1 MGSATAER
9 VQSYLRRLE
18 SLDDVRELF
27 SELNYEPVASA
38 PVSRRDWP
46 EEVRRDLEDDPCIIA
61 RHGEFRIIYSRL
73 ASHQLR
79 RGTER
84 AVVERLHPQFRY
96 ALFVF
101 SDSDA
106 SDWRFI
112 NVKYD
117 DDRTRRRVL
126 RRYTIGPDERFGNRL
141 RTISERLALV
151 ALKDDE
157 LPRLAQAPL
166 EIQHRY
172 DKAFDVEAVT
182 DEFYKEYSRV
192 FESVEASISG
202 FDSDHDRRRLFTQ
215 RLFNRLMFIAFIQKK
230 GWLRLDGQHG
240 NEYLSALW
248 TTYRAAR
255 DRGDAANFYEER
267 LKLLFAQLNTPHGH
281 DGRHANRG
289 SVVQQWIGDVPYL
302 NGGLFHQDDDDTRA
316 DIVVPDESIHLILRD
331 LFDRFNFTIT
341 ESTPLDVEV
350 AVDPEMLGRVF
361 EELVTERHETGS
373 YYTPKPIVSFMCREA
388 LKGYLGSALP
398 TESAEAIER
407 FVEEQDPGG
416 LRDPEAVLDALR
428 RVRACDPAVGSGAY
442 LLGMLHE
449 LLDLRQAL
457 FQAQH
462 LDSISTY
469 QRKLEIIRNNL
480 YGVDIDPFAVNIAQL
495 RLWLSLAVEFDGP
508 DPQPLPNLDFKI
520 EQGDSVLGAAPPSL
534 EHDPMRLR
542 LIEVLA
548 GLKADYLTADSSQKR
563 RLAPEIE
570 KTEAQIA
577 TLTPHAAT
585 GNGFNWAVKFAEV
598 FVDGGFDVILANP
611 PYVRQ
616 ELIRDI
622 KPALKRVYGP
632 LYSGT
637 ADLYVYFYYRALQL
651 LRPRGMLA
659 FVSSNKWFRANYGKK
674 LRAHMAEAAAVR
686 SITDFGDL
694 PVFESATAYPMI
706 FVAEKGGAPGT
717 THYTEV
723 PSLDPPY
730 PDVRAVI
737 HEYGQAL
744 PEGALAGENWI
755 LADADVAKRIQIMTA
770 GGTTLGEYVRGQIYY
785 GIKTGYN
792 KAFVIDGRK
801 RAELIAADPKSAE
814 IIKPLV
820 VGRDIARWRVNY
832 QDRWLIVTRRGVR
845 IDEYPAIKA
854 HLAQWKDDLTPRR
867 SSQDKRGR
875 KPGNYQW
882 YEIQDTVEYYEQF
895 GMPKIAFPDIAKQPR
910 FAFDTSGSYLAN
922 TAYFIPADDWYL
934 LGILNS
940 RPLLDVYLQLNASI
954 RGGYLRFFDQYIGH
968 LPIPDAPSRE
978 RAAIAR
984 LVQECLE
991 TEQPEQITELEA
1003 EIDARVARLYGL
1015 PSGR

>member
-1 MGSATAER
+1 MGSGTAER
-9 VQSYLRRLE
+9 VQRYLRRLGD
-18 SLDDVRELF
+18 LDDVRELF
-27 SELNYEPVASA
+27 SELNYEPVAAA
-38 PVSRRDWP
+38 PLSRRGWP
-46 EEVRRDLEDDPCIIA
+46 DEVQRDLADDPCIIA
-61 RHGEFRIIYSRL
+61 RHGEFQIIYSRL
-73 ASHQLR
+73 ASPQLR

-84 AVVERLHPQFRY
+84 AVVDRLLPQFRY

-126 RRYTIGPDERFGNRL
+126 RRYTIGPDERFGDRL
-141 RTISERLALV
+141 RTISERLSKV
-151 ALKDDE
+151 ALEDDE
-157 LPRLAQAPL
+157 LARLARAPL
-166 EIQHRY
+166 EIQRRY
-172 DKAFDVEAVT
+172 DEAFDVEAVT
-182 DEFYKEYSRV
+182 REFYREYRRV
-192 FESVEASISG
+192 FEAVEGSIGG
-202 FDSDHDRRRLFTQ
+202 FGSEQERRRLFTQ

-255 DRGDAANFYEER
+255 DRGDAANFYQDR

-302 NGGLFHQDDDDTRA
+302 NGGLFHQDDDDMRS
-316 DIVVPDESIHLILRD
+316 DIVVPDESIELILRD

-350 AVDPEMLGRVF
+350 AVDPEMLGKVF
-361 EELVTERHETGS
+361 EELVTGRHESGS
-373 YYTPKPIVSFMCREA
+373 YYTPKPIVAFMCREA
-388 LKGYLGSALP
+388 LKGYLGSILP
-398 TESAEAIER
+398 AEPAAAIER
-407 FVEEQDPGG
+407 FVEEHDPGG

-428 RVRACDPAVGSGAY
+428 RVRVCDPAVGSGAY

-457 FQAQH
+457 FQARS
-462 LDSISTY
+462 LDPISNY
-469 QRKLEIIRNNL
+469 RRKLEIIRNNL
-480 YGVDIDPFAVNIAQL
+480 YGVDLDPFAVNIAQL

-598 FVDGGFDVILANP
+598 FVDGGFDIILANP

-659 FVSSNKWFRANYGKK
+659 FISSNKWFRANYGKK
-674 LRAHMAEAAAVR
+674 LRAHIAEAAAVR

-706 FVAEKGGAPGT
+706 FVAEKGGVPGT

-770 GGTTLGEYVRGQIYY
+770 GGTTLGEYVRGQIYR
-785 GIKTGYN
+785 GVLTGYN

-832 QDRWLIVTRRGVR
+832 QDRWLIVTEIGVDIAR
-845 IDEYPAIKA
+845 YPAIFA
-854 HLAQWKDDLTPRR
+854 HLSQWQPQLEKRW
-867 SSQDKRGR
+867 DK
-875 KPGNYQW
+875 GNHW
-882 YEIQDTVEYYEQF
+882 WELRACAYYNAFEA
-895 GMPKIAFPDIAKQPR
+895 PKIVYPVIAGAPV
-910 FAFDTSGSYLAN
+910 FAFDQNGSFTN
-922 TAYFIPADDWYL
+922 DKVFIIPIEDLPL

-940 RPLLDVYLQLNASI
+940 SAAWDWIRQRCSPLQ
-954 RGGYLRFFDQYIGH
+954 GGYWELRQDHLDQ
-968 LPIPDAPSRE
+968 LPIPILSRVD
-978 RAAIAR
+978 RSALTD
-984 LVQECLE
+984 LVSRCINPAQESAD
-991 TEQPEQITELEA
+991 ITEIEA

>member
-1 MGSATAER
+1 MGSGTAER
-9 VQSYLRRLE
+9 VQRYLRRLGD
-18 SLDDVRELF
+18 LDDVRELF
-27 SELNYEPVASA
+27 SELNYEPVAAA
-38 PVSRRDWP
+38 PLSRRDWP
-46 EEVRRDLEDDPCIIA
+46 DEVQRDLADDPCIIA
-61 RHGEFRIIYSRL
+61 RHGEFQIIYSRL
-73 ASHQLR
+73 ASPQLR

-84 AVVERLHPQFRY
+84 AVVDRLLPQFRY

-101 SDSDA
+101 SDFDA

-126 RRYTIGPDERFGNRL
+126 RRYTIGPDERFGDRL
-141 RTISERLALV
+141 RTISERLSKV
-151 ALKDDE
+151 ALEDDE
-157 LPRLAQAPL
+157 LARLARAPL
-166 EIQHRY
+166 EIQRRY
-172 DKAFDVEAVT
+172 DEAFDVEAVT
-182 DEFYKEYSRV
+182 REFYREYRRV
-192 FESVEASISG
+192 FEAVEGSIGG
-202 FDSDHDRRRLFTQ
+202 FGSEQERRRLFTQ

-281 DGRHANRG
+281 DGRHASQGTIVER
-289 SVVQQWIGDVPYL
+289 WIGDVPYL
-302 NGGLFHQDDDDTRA
+302 NGGLFHQDDDDMRS
-316 DIVVPDESIHLILRD
+316 DIVVPDESIELILRD
-331 LFDRFNFTIT
+331 LFDRFNFTVT

-350 AVDPEMLGRVF
+350 AVDPEMLGKVF
-361 EELVTERHETGS
+361 EELVTGRHESGS
-373 YYTPKPIVSFMCREA
+373 YYTPKPIVAFMCREA
-388 LKGYLGSALP
+388 LKGYLGSTLP
-398 TESAEAIER
+398 AEPAAAIER
-407 FVEEQDPGG
+407 FVEEHDPGG

-428 RVRACDPAVGSGAY
+428 RVRVCDPAVGSGAY

-457 FQAQH
+457 FQAQS
-462 LDSISTY
+462 LDPISNY
-469 QRKLEIIRNNL
+469 RRKLEIIRNNL
-480 YGVDIDPFAVNIAQL
+480 YGVDLDPFAVNIAQL

-520 EQGDSVLGAAPPSL
+520 EQGDSVLGPEPPSL
-534 EHDPMRLR
+534 AHDPMRLQ
-542 LIEVLA
+542 LVQVLA
-548 GLKADYLTADSSQKR
+548 ALKADYLTADPNQKR
-563 RLAPEIE
+563 RLAAEIA
-570 KTEAQIA
+570 KQEADIA
-577 TLTPHAAT
+577 ALTPHAAA
-585 GNGFNWAVKFAEV
+585 GNGFDWAVKFAEV

-659 FVSSNKWFRANYGKK
+659 FISSNKWFRANYGKK
-674 LRAHMAEAAAVR
+674 LRAHIAEAAAVR

-706 FVAEKGGAPGT
+706 FVAEKGGVPGT

-744 PEGALAGENWI
+744 PEGALAGEDWT
-755 LADADVAKRIQIMTA
+755 LADAATAKRIQAMTA
-770 GGTTLGEYVRGQIYY
+770 GGTTLGEYVRGRIYY
-785 GIKTGYN
+785 GIKTGFN

-820 VGRDIARWRVNY
+820 VGRDIGRWRVNY
-832 QDRWLIVTRRGVR
+832 QDRWLIVTEIGVDIAR
-845 IDEYPAIKA
+845 YPAIFA
-854 HLAQWKDDLTPRR
+854 HLSQWQPQLEKRW
-867 SSQDKRGR
+867 DK
-875 KPGNYQW
+875 GNHW
-882 YEIQDTVEYYEQF
+882 WELRACAYYNAFEA
-895 GMPKIAFPDIAKQPR
+895 PKIVFPDIAKEPR
-910 FAFDTSGSYLAN
+910 FAIDTSRSFTGDT
-922 TAYFIPADDWYL
+922 TALIPTEDLYL
-934 LGILNS
+934 LGVLNS
-940 RPLLDVYLQLNASI
+940 QVALHLMDQISPTI
-954 RGGYLRFFDQYIGH
+954 RGGFYRYKPQYVRQI
-968 LPIPDAPSRE
+968 PIAHPSPSDRT
-978 RAAIAR
+978 AIEG
-984 LVQECLE
+984 LVEKILA
-991 TEQPEQITELEA
+991 QPQGAEISELEA